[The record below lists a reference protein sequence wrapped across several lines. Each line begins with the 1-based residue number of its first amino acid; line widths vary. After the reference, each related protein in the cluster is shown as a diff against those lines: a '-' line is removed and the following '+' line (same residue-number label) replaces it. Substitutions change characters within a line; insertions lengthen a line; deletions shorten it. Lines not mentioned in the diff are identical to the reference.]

1 MDSFRTAS
9 QRRTCFAQGNC
20 GAPSRCI
27 VGRAVTVPV
36 WLHWVGITTV
46 IAGSTVL
53 VSSIDPSPGTN
64 LALHAKVTTSS
75 NDGTLASAEGAVNG
89 DIWNV
94 GFRTDWEVNPWI
106 LLDLGAEKTL
116 SRLVVYS
123 CYDRYPYPAI
133 RPEVEASRD
142 AYEAILRFDCREE
155 DEIPLRVELSRDGQ
169 SFSEVARQNS
179 LFEMWV
185 QPFAPQ
191 SARYVRLNLTRIG
204 RLQLREIEVY

>member
-1 MDSFRTAS
+1 MDSSRTVS
-9 QRRTCFAQGNC
+9 QRRACFAQGSF

-27 VGRAVTVPV
+27 VKPAVTVPV

-46 IAGSTVL
+46 IAGSTVF
-53 VSSIDPSPGTN
+53 VSRIDPTPGVN

-75 NDGTLASAEGAVNG
+75 NDGTLASSEGAVDG

-106 LLDLGAEKTL
+106 LLDLGSEKTL
-116 SRLVVYS
+116 SGLVVYS

-133 RPEVEASRD
+133 RPQLEVSRD
-142 AYEAILRFDCREE
+142 AYEAILRFDCREQ
-155 DEIPLRVELSRDGQ
+155 DEIPLRVELSRDGRT
-169 SFSEVARQNS
+169 FSEVARQDS
-179 LFEMWV
+179 RFEMWV
-185 QPFAPQ
+185 KPFAQQ
-191 SARYVRLNLTRIG
+191 SARYVRLGLLRIG